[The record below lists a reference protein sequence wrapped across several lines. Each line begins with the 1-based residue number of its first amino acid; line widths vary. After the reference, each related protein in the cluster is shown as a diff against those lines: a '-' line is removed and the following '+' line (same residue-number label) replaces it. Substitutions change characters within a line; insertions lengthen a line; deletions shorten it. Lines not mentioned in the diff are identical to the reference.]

1 MIHARRNRWILTA
14 LFVCGQ
20 LLWSAPVQAG
30 SVKRAKTLFKRAE
43 AKFAKGQYD
52 KALKLYLRAYDAKPL
67 AGFHFNIGQCYRKL
81 NRCDKAIGHFER
93 YIEGSRSMANRVT
106 AQQLID
112 ECERELVREQQAAE
126 AAAPAPPPIS
136 DEAAV
141 DGGQQDLA
149 PALAGV
155 TARPEHSDGPSDRRR
170 LRPVWFWTGVGVTS
184 AFALMTL
191 VTGVLTIAYG
201 SDYDDP
207 NTPPEDL
214 PGIKD
219 SGESLKA
226 AANVGLGLTLASVA
240 ATTVLFFLTDFSA
253 GGNETTLSAAPIRG
267 GGLFALEGR
276 F

>member
-1 MIHARRNRWILTA
+1 MIHARRNRWILAT

-20 LLWSAPVQAG
+20 LLWSAPALAG

-43 AKFAKGQYD
+43 AKFAKGQYNQ
-52 KALKLYLRAYDAKPL
+52 ALKLYLKAYDAKPL

-81 NRCDKAIGHFER
+81 DRCDKAIGHFER

-106 AQQLID
+106 AEQLIG
-112 ECERELVREQQAAE
+112 ECRQELAREQQAAE
-126 AAAPAPPPIS
+126 ATAAAPPAGT
-136 DEAAV
+136 DEATAEG
-141 DGGQQDLA
+141 DQQELA

-155 TARPEHSDGPSDRRR
+155 SPAGERSDGPSGTRR

-184 AFALMTL
+184 AFALMTII
-191 VTGVLTIAYG
+191 TGALTLKYG

-219 SGESLKA
+219 SGESLKTT
-226 AANVGLGLTLASVA
+226 ANVSLGMTLASAA
-240 ATTVLFFLTDFSA
+240 ATTVLFFLTDFQA
-253 GGNETTLSAAPIRG
+253 GGDETTLSAAPLRG